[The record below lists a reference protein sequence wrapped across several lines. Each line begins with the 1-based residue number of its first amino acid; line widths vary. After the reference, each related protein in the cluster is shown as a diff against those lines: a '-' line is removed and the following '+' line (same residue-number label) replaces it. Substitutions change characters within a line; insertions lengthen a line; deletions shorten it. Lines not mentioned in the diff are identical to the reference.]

1 MTSNIT
7 LSVEVDAGRAVERLD
22 RIRAT
27 RLPQWRRQLAESI
40 SREVLRR
47 TIAHNPVDTGRSRSA
62 WVTGL
67 ARLGGAA
74 PPGWKGPHPDQTALS
89 EGAELVAVSQRESA
103 TQSEVRV
110 SNGVDYV
117 SFLEFGTQRTAPSE
131 MVSRSLSGAR
141 ELIGHETPSLFE

>member
-7 LSVEVDAGRAVERLD
+7 LSVDVDAGRVVERLD
-22 RIRAT
+22 RLRTT
-27 RLPQWRRQLAESI
+27 RLPEWRRQLAESI

-62 WVTGL
+62 WVAGL

-74 PPGWKGPHPDQTALS
+74 PPGWKGPHPDQTAVS
-89 EGAELVAVSQRESA
+89 EGTERVSVSQSESA
-103 TQSEVRV
+103 THSEVRV

-117 SFLEFGTQRTAPSE
+117 NFLEFGARQTAPFE
-131 MVSRSLSGAR
+131 MVGRSLAEAR
-141 ELIGHETPSLFE
+141 ELIGHETPLLFE